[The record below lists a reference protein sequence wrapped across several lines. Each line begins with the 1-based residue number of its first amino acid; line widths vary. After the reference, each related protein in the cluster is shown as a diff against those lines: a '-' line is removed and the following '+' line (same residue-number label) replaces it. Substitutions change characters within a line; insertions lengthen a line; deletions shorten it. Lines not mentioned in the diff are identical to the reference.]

1 MASLFQV
8 VLFKEAGASI
18 SQVGEP
24 DVKSEKDDKPASV
37 FVGTIYTVGAFLAW
51 GILPGYWK
59 QLASVPPLEV
69 VAHRIIWS
77 CLFALIF
84 VAATGKIGIIREIL
98 CKRKLRLSIALS
110 AATIALNWFIFIY
123 AVSSDNIVQASLGYY
138 INPLV
143 MIFLGMVVLGERLS
157 MMQGAALIFACIG
170 VFYLAFDYGE
180 FPWIAVS
187 LAFSFGFYGLIK
199 KMANLDSI
207 TSLAMETLFLAP
219 VSLIFLAS
227 KGFAGTGAFASG
239 LLVRDIFIIGSGAIS
254 AIPLYWFAQGTKA
267 IPLSQVGF
275 IQYLTPTLMLFI
287 GVFIYGEAFASA
299 HMVSFGFIFTALF
312 IYTTSELIKW
322 KRRNPV

>member
-1 MASLFQV
+1 MKNLFQV
-8 VLFKEAGASI
+8 VLFKEVKASI
-18 SQVGEP
+18 SQIGEP
-24 DVKSEKDDKPASV
+24 GVKSEKDDKSASV
-37 FVGTIYTVGAFLAW
+37 FTGTIYTISAFLAW

-59 QLASVPPLEV
+59 QLASVSPIEV

-84 VAATGKIGIIREIL
+84 VAATGKTGIIREIL
-98 CKRKLRLSIALS
+98 CKRKLRLSVILS
-110 AATIALNWFIFIY
+110 ATTLAINWLIFIY

-143 MIFLGMVVLGERLS
+143 MIFLGMVVLGERLG
-157 MMQGAALIFACIG
+157 MMQGVALIFACTG
-170 VFYLAFDYGE
+170 VLYLAFDYGE

-207 TSLAMETLFLAP
+207 TSLAMETLFLTP

-239 LLVRDIFIIGSGAIS
+239 LLIQDIFIMGSGAVS
-254 AIPLYWFAQGTKA
+254 ALPLYWFAQGTKA

-275 IQYLTPTLMLFI
+275 IQYLTPTLMLII
-287 GVFIYGEAFASA
+287 GVFIYGEAFTSA

-312 IYTTSELIKW
+312 IYTASELIKW